1 MGKSFD
7 GIDIF
12 FIALISIYLLILV
25 IIILWLILSK
35 LEKYEIKTKGSSKL
49 SSNTKFDKIINSEP
63 SRPIKKTNPASKA
76 VVKNKKPTVK
86 KKTNTVKKKSNV
98 TKQFIKKKQWLCK
111 PNKKKE
117 KQQKEKIIDINL

>member
-1 MGKSFD
+1 MVMEKSFD
-7 GIDIF
+7 AIDILL
-12 FIALISIYLLILV
+12 IGLISFYLLILV

-76 VVKNKKPTVK
+76 VVKKKKPTVK

-98 TKQFIKKKQWLCK
+98 TKNNSSRRNNGYVSPTKRKKNNRKKKS
-111 PNKKKE
+111 
-117 KQQKEKIIDINL
+117 